1 MRSSPKRDKHEKRA
15 LWQMIEFETE
25 VLNIIQRTHNVKSF
39 RFRIKE
45 DVDFKPGQFFFVTIK
60 VEGAERT
67 KHFSFSNSP
76 TEKGYVEFT
85 KRITDSEYS
94 KALERLSIGDWARLR
109 MPYGSFTFRG
119 EYDKIAFLSGGIGIT
134 ALRSIC
140 KFVTDMRLPT
150 DMVLIYGNNT
160 EEDIIFREDLES
172 MEAVNKKFRIVHTLT
187 SPDIDKGTW
196 QGRTGYIDTEMIKEE
211 IPDFEERV
219 FYICGPP
226 KMVESLV
233 NILRNKLAI
242 GEDRVRIENFVG
254 Y

>member
-1 MRSSPKRDKHEKRA
+1 
-15 LWQMIEFETE
+15 MIEFETE

-60 VEGAERT
+60 VDGAKRT

-85 KRITDSEYS
+85 KRITGSEYS
-94 KALERLSIGDWARLR
+94 QALQRLSIGDWARLR
-109 MPYGSFTFRG
+109 MPYGSFTFGG

-134 ALRSIC
+134 PLRSIC

-150 DMVLIYGNNT
+150 DMVLIYGNDR
-160 EEDIIFREDLES
+160 EEDIIFRENLES
-172 MEAVNKKFRIVHTLT
+172 MEAVNKKFRVVHTLT
-187 SPDIDKGTW
+187 SPDIDKRTW

-226 KMVESLV
+226 KMVESLA
-233 NILRNKLAI
+233 NILRNKLAT
-242 GEDRVRIENFVG
+242 GEDRIRIENFVG